1 VLRTARLL
9 AMTDK
14 LREIE
19 ADWLNPATIRG
30 AAFILGGLFIL
41 MVPEASARL
50 LALALAAALVVMGG
64 ADIWS
69 AARIRP
75 IVWTTVGLGLISV
88 LAGAGIVLLPDL
100 AFDVLIQIFAIILGI
115 RGVMV
120 VIRALQSRSTSG
132 AWTFN
137 LVRGGLSVAA
147 AVVIFVIPDAVET
160 ALMLTIAATALVS
173 GGIMIS
179 YGLTSSDADR
189 LGAVELGGFI
199 KRWLGERDVGEEMR
213 VEVIDN
219 LYFEAPDSSQ
229 KQTGYW
235 VLLVLSTTIATLAIL
250 ADSTAVVIGAM
261 LVAPLMTPIL
271 GVSAGIVNGW
281 MSRVSRA
288 FATVVGGVA
297 VSILTAWIVA
307 SWAPHFVPIATNT
320 QVISRVSPT
329 LLDMMIAVA
338 AGAAGAYA
346 TVDKRVSS
354 SITGVA
360 IAVALV
366 PPLGVVGVTLTVG
379 NYGDAGG
386 AFVLFLTNLVSII
399 LAASLVFV
407 LTGFALVTKLQENR
421 EKMKTVI
428 ITVLL
433 GALIIMVPLAFTSEG
448 ILTSASRQSRAQAVA
463 EEWLGDQEN
472 LRLNR
477 VEVNGEEV
485 DIVITGEGEIPS
497 VSSLNKELS
506 ESFGTA
512 TVAVVEYFPSRRL
525 TAENQP

>member
-1 VLRTARLL
+1 
-9 AMTDK
+9 M
-14 LREIE
+14 
-19 ADWLNPATIRG
+19 
-30 AAFILGGLFIL
+30 
-41 MVPEASARL
+41 
-50 LALALAAALVVMGG
+50 
-64 ADIWS
+64 
-69 AARIRP
+69 
-75 IVWTTVGLGLISV
+75 
-88 LAGAGIVLLPDL
+88 
-100 AFDVLIQIFAIILGI
+100 
-115 RGVMV
+115 
-120 VIRALQSRSTSG
+120 
-132 AWTFN
+132 
-137 LVRGGLSVAA
+137 
-147 AVVIFVIPDAVET
+147 
-160 ALMLTIAATALVS
+160 
-173 GGIMIS
+173 
-179 YGLTSSDADR
+179 
-189 LGAVELGGFI
+189 
-199 KRWLGERDVGEEMR
+199 
-213 VEVIDN
+213 
-219 LYFEAPDSSQ
+219 
-229 KQTGYW
+229 
-235 VLLVLSTTIATLAIL
+235 
-250 ADSTAVVIGAM
+250 
-261 LVAPLMTPIL
+261 
-271 GVSAGIVNGW
+271 
-281 MSRVSRA
+281 
-288 FATVVGGVA
+288 
-297 VSILTAWIVA
+297 
-307 SWAPHFVPIATNT
+307 
-320 QVISRVSPT
+320 
-329 LLDMMIAVA
+329 
-338 AGAAGAYA
+338 
-346 TVDKRVSS
+346 DKRVSS